1 MNSKANSS
9 SSKSSKLDGSTIMRI
24 ILGYD
29 EYWRLMIIL
38 MMNGVLAATC
48 YFVYASA
55 AYQSQSLVRVN
66 SFIVANDAAQ
76 GLPDGDRTYRQL
88 RALSDQM
95 MSGYLVLEAAKK
107 IGIADSTT
115 TYDYLRDTVLRV
127 CRVTMLDQS
136 HLEILIVSLSPE
148 VVRDMPKALV
158 EVFEEV
164 RLKMRDEYREQAIKR
179 YAQEISEVRKKVSEQ
194 LDNKLKFEEQSA
206 LASAQIEM
214 ERLSN
219 IPVDI
224 VRTKYRLKE
233 HEEINAVLSQQ
244 QSVLD
249 VVGKLSLVTSFTEGE
264 KDPLEAGRV
273 VRKAGGAAPFT
284 FSSPSTDKKVTQ
296 LVVQPNMVDG
306 LKPWQ
311 ELEKNKRSL
320 EEKIRFARL
329 KFLDGHPEVQKL
341 VDELKQ
347 VEAALEI
354 ELQVALS
361 AFALEKDRL
370 AEKVQELESKLPE
383 YHLSTKTFDI
393 KKQDY
398 DLLEKSQLAWDKA
411 YEKLSQRVESLEFDS
426 DSSSLTLEFRGFTN
440 LRDGVPISPNKS
452 RLLMMG
458 ALLGLGLAGGVP
470 FLLKRFD
477 SSVVELNEFEGSLGI
492 TGIGL
497 VPLTDP
503 KILEELN
510 RSPAIGSTVPN
521 ALLENFRLI
530 RSSIL
535 LNRGPKGDGR
545 VIMITSARPGEGKTT
560 VSANIS
566 WAFSSLGD
574 RTLLI
579 DCDLRRGRVH
589 NVVGASNVVGMT
601 DLLTGRATLDE
612 CIKKSSTDNLWTI
625 SRGAVVPGTT
635 ELLNSGVFAA
645 LLDELKMKY
654 DRIILDTP
662 PVLGLSETA
671 FLQHH
676 AEGIVIVVRCG
687 VTLRKDVEDAVQSLK
702 KLGGHFYGF
711 VLNGVDFTKRA
722 NHYHYYYYS
731 SSYYD
736 ANWDEEEPKKQI

>member
-1 MNSKANSS
+1 MNSKANNSG
-9 SSKSSKLDGSTIMRI
+9 SKNSKLDSSVIVRV
-24 ILGYD
+24 ILGYE
-29 EYWRLMIIL
+29 EYWRLMLIL
-38 MMNGVLAATC
+38 LMNGVLAATC

-88 RALSDQM
+88 RALSDQL

-107 IGIADSTT
+107 IGIADSKT
-115 TYDYLRDTVLRV
+115 TYDYLRETTLKV

-136 HLEILIVSLSPE
+136 HLEILIVSLSPD

-164 RLKMRDEYREQAIKR
+164 RVKMRDEYRQQAIQR
-179 YAQEISEVRKKVSEQ
+179 YAQEINEVRKKVTEQ

-233 HEEINAVLSQQ
+233 HEEISAVLTQQ
-244 QSVLD
+244 GNALD
-249 VVGKLSLVTSFTEGE
+249 VVGKLSLVSNFTDSE

-311 ELEKNKRSL
+311 ELEKNKRAL

-347 VEAALEI
+347 VEAGLEI
-354 ELQVALS
+354 ELKVALS
-361 AFALEKDRL
+361 AFELEKDRL
-370 AEKVQELESKLPE
+370 AEKVQELEIKLPE
-383 YHLSTKTFDI
+383 YHKSTKTFDV

-452 RLLMMG
+452 KLLMLG
-458 ALLGLGLAGGVP
+458 CLLGIGLAGGVP

-477 SSVVELNEFEGSLGI
+477 SSVVELNEFEGTLGI
-492 TGIGL
+492 NGIGL
-497 VPLTDP
+497 VPLSDP
-503 KILEELN
+503 KVLEQLN
-510 RSPAIGSTVPN
+510 RSPTIGSTVPN

-535 LNRGPKGDGR
+535 LNKSPKGDGR
-545 VIMITSARPGEGKTT
+545 VIMITSARPSEGKTT
-560 VSANIS
+560 VSSNIS
-566 WAFSSLGD
+566 WAFSSLGE

-589 NVVGASNVVGMT
+589 QVVDASNAVGMT
-601 DLLTGRATLDE
+601 DLLTGRASIDD
-612 CIKKSSTDNLWTI
+612 CIQKAAADNLWTI

-645 LLDELKMKY
+645 IIEELKSKF

-676 AEGIVIVVRCG
+676 ADGIVVIVRCG
-687 VTLRKDVEDAVQSLK
+687 HTLRKDVEDAVQSLK

-722 NHYHYYYYS
+722 NHYYYYYYS

-736 ANWDEEEPKKQI
+736 SNWDEPQKKVI

>member
-1 MNSKANSS
+1 MNSKANNSG
-9 SSKSSKLDGSTIMRI
+9 SKNSKLDSSVIVRV
-24 ILGYD
+24 ILGYE
-29 EYWRLMIIL
+29 EYWRLMLIL
-38 MMNGVLAATC
+38 LMNGVLAATC

-88 RALSDQM
+88 RALSDQL

-107 IGIADSTT
+107 IGIADSKT
-115 TYDYLRDTVLRV
+115 TYDYLRETTLRV

-136 HLEILIVSLSPE
+136 HLEILIVSLSPD

-164 RLKMRDEYREQAIKR
+164 RLKMRDEYRQQAIQR
-179 YAQEISEVRKKVSEQ
+179 YAQEINEVRKKVTEQ

-233 HEEINAVLSQQ
+233 HEEISAVLTQQ
-244 QSVLD
+244 GNALD
-249 VVGKLSLVTSFTEGE
+249 VVGKLSLVSNFTDSE

-311 ELEKNKRSL
+311 ELEKNKRAL

-347 VEAALEI
+347 VEAGLEI
-354 ELQVALS
+354 ELKVALS
-361 AFALEKDRL
+361 AFELEKDRL
-370 AEKVQELESKLPE
+370 AEKVQELEVKLPE
-383 YHLSTKTFDI
+383 YHKSTKTFDV

-452 RLLMMG
+452 KLLMLG
-458 ALLGLGLAGGVP
+458 CLLGIGLAGGVP

-477 SSVVELNEFEGSLGI
+477 SSVVELNEFEGTLGI
-492 TGIGL
+492 NGIGL
-497 VPLTDP
+497 VPLSDP
-503 KILEELN
+503 KVLEQLN
-510 RSPAIGSTVPN
+510 RSPTIGSTVPN

-535 LNRGPKGDGR
+535 LNKSPKGDGR
-545 VIMITSARPGEGKTT
+545 VIMITSARPSEGKTT
-560 VSANIS
+560 VSSNIS
-566 WAFSSLGD
+566 WAFSSLGE

-589 NVVGASNVVGMT
+589 QVVDASNAVGMT
-601 DLLTGRATLDE
+601 DLLTGRASIDD
-612 CIKKSSTDNLWTI
+612 CIQKAAADNLWTI

-645 LLDELKMKY
+645 IIEELKSKF

-676 AEGIVIVVRCG
+676 ADGIVVIVRCG
-687 VTLRKDVEDAVQSLK
+687 HTLRKDVEDAVQSLK

-722 NHYHYYYYS
+722 NHYYYYYYS

-736 ANWDEEEPKKQI
+736 SNWDEPQKKVI